1 MGELLERAL
10 SPEVMDRAW
19 RRLRTDKAVWEP
31 GMPRSE
37 MERNLV
43 MHLLEL
49 RDEVKG
55 RRYRPAP
62 LRQFP
67 VPKGDGRLRIL
78 SALSLRDKVLQR
90 AILTVIEPIAEAL
103 FHHDSFGYRPG
114 RNVDMALR
122 RVQERVACGLIW
134 LVDAD
139 IRSFFDRIPHRPLR
153 SILKERIPD
162 REVLGLIDAWLA
174 MGPSQASI
182 FETRRGIPQGTILSP
197 ILCNLY
203 LHALDR
209 ALSDKNIPFVRYAD
223 DFILF
228 TPEQRTAEK
237 ALRFVADRLRD
248 LGLEL
253 HPEKT
258 RVIESGP
265 GFSFLGRPLPRPS
278 KPAASKAQER

>member
-1 MGELLERAL
+1 
-10 SPEVMDRAW
+10 
-19 RRLRTDKAVWEP
+19 
-31 GMPRSE
+31 MPRSE

-43 MHLLEL
+43 MHLFEL
-49 RDEVKG
+49 RDEVRG

-90 AILTVIEPIAEAL
+90 AVLTVIEPIAEAL

-114 RNVDMALR
+114 RNVDLALR
-122 RVQERVACGLIW
+122 RVQERVACGLHW

-153 SILKERIPD
+153 KILKEQIPD
-162 REVLGLIDAWLA
+162 REVLGLIDGWLA

-182 FETRRGIPQGTILSP
+182 FEIRRGIPQGAILSP

-203 LHALDR
+203 LHELDR
-209 ALSDKNIPFVRYAD
+209 ALSGKNIPFVRYAD
-223 DFILF
+223 DFLLF
-228 TPEQRTAEK
+228 TPDQKTAEK
-237 ALRFVADRLRD
+237 ALGFVADRLRD

-265 GFSFLGRPLPRPS
+265 AFSFLGRPLPRPP
-278 KPAASKAQER
+278 KPAASKA